1 MYPIR
6 DLEEQFVPGPRAEYT
21 RRLEHH
27 EKLAAELERRH
38 IRAGNTKLAIIVA
51 GIVLTILILNRAL
64 SPYWI
69 LAPLVVFAVFIV
81 LHERI
86 LRAKSHADTA
96 VSLYRAGLARID
108 DKWAGTGSPGDR
120 FRDPDHVYAD
130 DLDLF
135 GRGCLFELLS
145 SARLPMGE
153 ERLASWLR
161 AASSQTEIAACK
173 DAIVARQQT
182 VAELRDKLDL
192 REGIALAA
200 EDLRPRVNPAGL
212 LAWAEAKP
220 LLTQRALRYVFAFFA
235 LASVAALVYLIA
247 ALRVWP
253 LAAVLAI
260 ELIFYRLW
268 HDRVEEVMS
277 KLHANAEGLTLF
289 SRVLGRIEREP
300 FTSAHL
306 RARATELKSRQA
318 SHAVGSLSRIVYW
331 IDGREGMLAKV
342 LDLPLLYSL
351 QTGFAADAWRM
362 RWGSYVRNWMDT
374 AGEIEALLS
383 LAGYSFEH
391 PADPFPEFVPAEP
404 PSPAHEV
411 PPSTQSDRTDGS
423 QPARSDG
430 TRPLDRQAA
439 GIEIVGIPFFD
450 GEDLGHPLIPAA
462 VCVRNSVR
470 LDAATRVML
479 VSGSNM
485 SGKSTLLRAVGIN
498 VVLAM
503 AGAPVRAKSLRLT
516 PVALGTRIRSTDSLQ
531 EGRSNFYTEIL
542 HIRRV
547 FELLNGN
554 APLLFLFDEL
564 LEGTNSKDRLIGA
577 EGLLR
582 ALLDRATAGI
592 VTTHDLA
599 LTKVTAS
606 LSATIH
612 NFHFEDHVEDA
623 RMRFDYKLRDGV
635 VTRSN
640 AIELMRLI
648 GLRV

>member
-1 MYPIR
+1 
-6 DLEEQFVPGPRAEYT
+6 VPDPRVEYAS
-21 RRLEHH
+21 RLERHL
-27 EKLAAELERRH
+27 KIAADLDRRH
-38 IRAGNTKLAIIVA
+38 IRAGNIKLAIIVT
-51 GIVLTILILNRAL
+51 GIILAVLILETLL

-69 LAPLVVFAVFIV
+69 LVPFALLVAFIV

-108 DKWAGTGSPGDR
+108 DKWAGTGSTGER
-120 FRDPDHVYAD
+120 FRDANHVYAD

-145 SARLPMGE
+145 TAHLPMGE
-153 ERLASWLR
+153 ERLASWLT
-161 AASSQTEIAACK
+161 ATSPQDETIG
-173 DAIVARQQT
+173 RQQT

-192 REGIALAA
+192 REDIALTS

-212 LAWAEAKP
+212 MAWAEGKP
-220 LLTQRALRYVFAFFA
+220 RLTRKVLRYVFAFFA
-235 LASVAALVYLIA
+235 LASVGALAYLVVAERI
-247 ALRVWP
+247 WP

-260 ELIFYRLW
+260 ELVFYRIW
-268 HDRVEEVMS
+268 HNRAEEVMS
-277 KLHANAEGLTLF
+277 KLHSNAEGLTLF
-289 SRVLGRIEREP
+289 SRILERIEREP
-300 FTSAHL
+300 FASPHL
-306 RARATELKSRQA
+306 QARASELKAQSASRA
-318 SHAVGSLSRIVYW
+318 IRDLARIVYW

-351 QTGFAADAWRM
+351 QTGFAADAWRI
-362 RWGSYVRNWMDT
+362 RWGSHVRSWMDT
-374 AGEIEALLS
+374 AGEVEALLS
-383 LAGYSFEH
+383 LASYSFEH
-391 PADPFPEFVPAEP
+391 PTDPFPEFVPTEP
-404 PSPAHEV
+404 PEI
-411 PPSTQSDRTDGS
+411 
-423 QPARSDG
+423 
-430 TRPLDRQAA
+430 A
-439 GIEIVGIPFFD
+439 GIPVFD
-450 GEDLGHPLIPAA
+450 GQELGHPLIPAA
-462 VCVRNSVR
+462 ECVRNSVR
-470 LDAATRVML
+470 LDVHTRVML

-485 SGKSTLLRAVGIN
+485 SGKSTLLRTVGIN

-503 AGAPVRAKSLRLT
+503 AGGPIRGKSLRLT

-547 FELLNGN
+547 FQLLDNPL
-554 APLLFLFDEL
+554 PLLFLFDEL

-582 ALLDRATAGI
+582 ALMERSTTGI

-599 LTKVTAS
+599 LTTITAS
-606 LSATIH
+606 LGPAIP
-612 NFHFEDHVEDA
+612 NFHFEDHVEDG